1 MSLETGKRG
10 RVCKSFSSKESEA
23 PALSVWLLCQCFRE
37 CLGQQLT
44 CVRYHAELVED
55 ATQDQWNLVTSCLE
69 RERKEPELSDVFPAV
84 SQGGKLPK
92 QA

>member
-1 MSLETGKRG
+1 M
-10 RVCKSFSSKESEA
+10 
-23 PALSVWLLCQCFRE
+23 
-37 CLGQQLT
+37 
-44 CVRYHAELVED
+44 RYHAELVED